1 MPLKALVMAIWS
13 AMHPMAPSLPD
24 AHEIADAIVI
34 AVSQDAAPPVFG
46 SREED
51 AAVMAY
57 YALRE
62 SWLRKHVVGDGG
74 RSFGVWQ
81 ESSRTGRADV
91 VTQARAWLVL
101 LHEGARICP
110 ANPAAPLSGGCQ
122 AAARLA
128 ARRVTKALELLE
140 LAKRTLAAADASEP
154 LVPARAVT
162 SFPQTGRRAI
172 ASTDP
177 VRSRRAAICN
187 QPISLQQ
194 PIN

>member
-1 MPLKALVMAIWS
+1 MSLKALVMAIWS

-24 AHEIADAIVI
+24 APEIADAIVI
-34 AVSQDAAPPVFG
+34 AVSEDTKPPVFG

-110 ANPAAPLSGGCQ
+110 TNPAAPLSGGCR

-128 ARRVTKALELLE
+128 ARRVTKALELFE
-140 LAKRTLAAADASEP
+140 LAKRTLEAAESTKP
-154 LVPARAVT
+154 MIPARTVSLPRT
-162 SFPQTGRRAI
+162 RRRAGAI
-172 ASTDP
+172 DGRLRAS
-177 VRSRRAAICN
+177 ALQYAI
-187 QPISLQQ
+187 Q
-194 PIN
+194 